1 MATFARTST
10 RIRLEEPGFF
20 GRPASRWLA
29 LLCLAITMAACFWI
43 IATAPPAEVVLK
55 ALLFTM
61 PATAYLL
68 FRSFV
73 RQA

>member
-10 RIRLEEPGFF
+10 RIRLDEPGFF

-29 LLCLAITMAACFWI
+29 LACLAITLAACAWI
-43 IATAPPAEVVLK
+43 IATSPPVEVVLK
-55 ALLFTM
+55 AVLFTV
-61 PATAYLL
+61 PATGYLL